1 MTEDPVHDAMVGMED
16 SLVMVDSAR
25 YALGYLLEDLTQH
38 GSGEV
43 VACIMRTL
51 DAAAEQAEK
60 SFSTIRKVVNATKE

>member
-1 MTEDPVHDAMVGMED
+1 MTEDHVHEAMIGMED

-25 YALGYLLEDLTQH
+25 HALGYLLDDLTQH

-43 VACIMRTL
+43 VACIVRTL

-60 SFSTIRKVVNATKE
+60 SFDIIRKAVNATKE